1 MKDRIKTIIN
11 ELRTVVKDECLSISH
26 DTLFTESLSVY
37 RGEMTGKNKR
47 GDYNSKPKPA
57 TDKQIAYVQQLAD
70 KKNINITI
78 TGKET
83 GFEISKLIK
92 ELSK

>member
-11 ELRTVVKDECLSISH
+11 ELREVVKAEGLSISH
-26 DTLFTESLSVY
+26 DTLFSESLSVY
-37 RGEMTGKNKR
+37 RGEMAGKNKR
-47 GDYNSKPKPA
+47 GDYNSKPKLA
-57 TDKQIAYVQQLAD
+57 TDKQIAYAQQLAD
-70 KKNINITI
+70 KKKINIQI

-83 GFEISKLIK
+83 GVEISNIIK